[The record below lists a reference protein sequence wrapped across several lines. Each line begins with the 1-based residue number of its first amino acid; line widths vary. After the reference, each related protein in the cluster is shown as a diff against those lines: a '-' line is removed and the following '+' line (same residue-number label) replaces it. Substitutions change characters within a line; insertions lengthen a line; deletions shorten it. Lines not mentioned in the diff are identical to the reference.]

1 MNICSSIANDCHIFN
16 SFYRYENISKST
28 RIDFQWISIWNV
40 KYVQFDFERMK
51 GAKNV
56 QQMKID
62 GCMTE
67 NCQNYLSLEVVQ
79 NEKSFR
85 ANGSSQ
91 YTLSLSSW
99 LSLVLQ

>member
-1 MNICSSIANDCHIFN
+1 MA
-16 SFYRYENISKST
+16 R
-28 RIDFQWISIWNV
+28 V
-40 KYVQFDFERMK
+40 LAFDFERMK

-56 QQMKID
+56 QQMKMD

-85 ANGSSQ
+85 A
-91 YTLSLSSW
+91 SLS
-99 LSLVLQ
+99 